1 MVLPPADT
9 DTATW
14 LKYNAALSRMDGDAR
29 LRTALD
35 LSEGVREIRLAG
47 LRARNPDLA
56 HAELVARV
64 VAEDYGVQLPA
75 LK

>member
-14 LKYNAALSRMDGDAR
+14 LEYNAALSRMDGDAR
-29 LRTALD
+29 LRAALD

-47 LRARNPDLA
+47 LRARNPNLA
-56 HAELVARV
+56 PTELIARV
-64 VAEDYGVQLPA
+64 VAEDYGVELPA